1 MSPNKPALTNFL
13 AGGLYGITSAPYSL
27 GRSDPEVVAR
37 MLDAG
42 IRVVQYREKTKK
54 PGAMYT
60 DCLAIRELTRRAGA
74 TFIVNDHVDLAL
86 LVGAD
91 GVHVGQ
97 EDLPPEA
104 VRRLIG
110 PDRVLGLSTHNP
122 DQARAALADG
132 LVDYIGV
139 GPLFATTTKTDVC
152 APVGLDYL
160 DFVVRNIPLPFVA
173 IGGIKEHNI
182 AGVRRAGASMIAL
195 VTEIVGAPDIPGR
208 IAAIRAAM
216 DAGRISTI

>member
-1 MSPNKPALTNFL
+1 MSANKPAMANFL
-13 AGGLYGITSAPYSL
+13 AGGLYGITAAAHSL

-42 IRVVQYREKTKK
+42 IRVVQYREKDKK
-54 PGAMYT
+54 PGAMYA
-60 DCLAIRELTRRAGA
+60 DCLAIRDLTRRAGA

-86 LVGAD
+86 LTDAD
-91 GVHVGQ
+91 GVHIGQ

-104 VRRLIG
+104 VRRLLG
-110 PDRVLGLSTHNP
+110 PDKILGLSTHDP
-122 DQARAALADG
+122 DQARAALAGG

-152 APVGLDYL
+152 DPVGLDYL
-160 DFVVRNIPLPFVA
+160 DFVVRDIPLPFVA

-182 AGVRRAGASMIAL
+182 AAVRRAGAPMIAL
-195 VTEIVGAPDIPGR
+195 VTEIVGAPDIGAR
-208 IAAIRAAM
+208 IASIRAAI
-216 DAGRISTI
+216 GSV

>member
-1 MSPNKPALTNFL
+1 MSPSKPALANFL

-97 EDLPPEA
+97 ED
-104 VRRLIG
+104 RK
-110 PDRVLGLSTHNP
+110 S
-122 DQARAALADG
+122 
-132 LVDYIGV
+132 
-139 GPLFATTTKTDVC
+139 
-152 APVGLDYL
+152 
-160 DFVVRNIPLPFVA
+160 VV
-173 IGGIKEHNI
+173 
-182 AGVRRAGASMIAL
+182 
-195 VTEIVGAPDIPGR
+195 
-208 IAAIRAAM
+208 
-216 DAGRISTI
+216 